1 LAPGFVNYK
10 KGAAA
15 SNKAYQLLAHGPG
28 FFPGTPAS
36 SITKTDRHD
45 IAEVFMKEAL
55 NSKHQNHIII
65 KEWTI
70 K

>member
-1 LAPGFVNYK
+1 LALGFVNYK

-15 SNKAYQLLAHGPG
+15 SNKAYQLLSHGLG

-36 SITKTDRHD
+36 SITKNGRHD
-45 IAEVFMKEAL
+45 IAEVFLKEAL

-65 KEWTI
+65 KVWII